1 MLVFSTFPP
10 CSPGA
15 PSSPFS
21 PCYEDSYN
29 TCHHRQLNQ
38 NSKLR
43 TGSVLLERPWGRTQT
58 RTQHNTTQHKWV
70 VIVGGERGS
79 VVSSPLAVT

>member
-1 MLVFSTFPP
+1 MLVFFTFPP

-29 TCHHRQLNQ
+29 TCHHQQLNQ
-38 NSKLR
+38 NSKRR
-43 TGSVLLERPWGRTQT
+43 TVSVLLESPWGRTQT
-58 RTQHNTTQHKWV
+58 RTQHKWA

-79 VVSSPLAVT
+79 VVSSVIV